1 MSLSKHLN
9 PAPDAAS
16 TPLPADHAWLRMSA
30 ALSAHIPPIAGREDL
45 LVVIEPG
52 AGDGAPACFIRERAT
67 VEIDGRYLGIDPR
80 SVDPH
85 DPDAREKYPVAWGL
99 LVHEAAH
106 SRHTR
111 WEFGT
116 GPARVAEAAA
126 LLEESRIEAA
136 QLRRRPGDRRWLRA
150 AVTMILLDDIPIIDD
165 PWAAAT
171 SAALVLARVDAGVIE
186 PDEAEQL
193 RRAVVRILCPTL
205 LKTLSS
211 IWSDAH
217 QVPDDDTDAMLALG
231 RRWCDALGVD
241 PDTPPP
247 SPGPGQ
253 AGSCN
258 GQSGSGQ
265 GSGGGGGQA
274 GGGVLRKAA
283 TTVVGAV
290 AVHDAEAAQAAA
302 ATAARAQQR
311 SQQRKAEADQ
321 QKRSQDAASMIFG
334 GDGGTGGGGGASTN
348 GNPLVRKQPPR
359 SQTRQPSDDERTAAR
374 QLARA
379 LREAA
384 YREPT
389 DVVTTSVT
397 PPGRLVTRAAL
408 TADAQRAAGQ
418 IPTSEPWRRTERR
431 RVPQPPIHVGIVAD
445 VSPSVKAFAGPI
457 ASMAWITA
465 QATAWAG
472 GTSATVTFGRYV
484 TAVTRP
490 GQPPDRVRLF
500 GKEGNTQGFPLAVD
514 ALDAALGLADLRGGA
529 RLLVVVSDGKFI
541 AAEITEGQ
549 KRLDRLVQAGCGL
562 LWLGPP
568 NSRPLKGAH
577 ATVLGDP
584 GDAGRLIA
592 RAAATALR
600 NT

>member
-9 PAPDAAS
+9 ADPDAAS

-52 AGDGAPACFIRERAT
+52 AGGGAPACFIRERAT
-67 VEIDGRYLGIDPR
+67 IEIDGTYLGIDPR
-80 SVDPH
+80 TVDPH

-106 SRHTR
+106 SQHTR
-111 WEFGT
+111 WEFGA

-150 AVTMILLDDIPIIDD
+150 AVTRILLDDIPTTDD
-165 PWAAAT
+165 AWAAAA
-171 SAALVLARVDAGVIE
+171 SAALVLGRVDAGVID

-193 RRAVVRILCPTL
+193 RRAVVRILRPAL
-205 LKTLSS
+205 LGALTG
-211 IWSDAH
+211 IWRDAH
-217 QVPDDDTDAMLALG
+217 QVPDDDTDGMLTLG

-241 PDTPPP
+241 PEAAPPA
-247 SPGPGQ
+247 PGPGQ
-253 AGSCN
+253 AGQGST
-258 GQSGSGQ
+258 GQSGQ
-265 GSGGGGGQA
+265 GTGGSPA
-274 GGGVLRKAA
+274 GRGALRNAA
-283 TTVVGAV
+283 GSVAGAV
-290 AVHDAEAAQAAA
+290 AAHDAEAAQAAA
-302 ATAARAQQR
+302 AAAARAAQRAQQR
-311 SQQRKAEADQ
+311 QAEADQ
-321 QKRSQDAASMIFG
+321 QKRSQDAASAVFG
-334 GDGGTGGGGGASTN
+334 TDAGAGRGGGGASTN
-348 GNPLVRKQPPR
+348 GSPLVRKRPPVHR
-359 SQTRQPSDDERTAAR
+359 SRQPDDDERAAAR

-389 DVVTTSVT
+389 DAVITSVT

-408 TADAQRAAGQ
+408 AVDAQRAAGQ
-418 IPTSEPWRRTERR
+418 VPTSEPWRRTERR

-445 VSPSVKAFAGPI
+445 VSPSVAAFARPI
-457 ASMAWITA
+457 ASAAWITA

-472 GTSATVTFGRYV
+472 GTSATVTFGQYV

-490 GQPPDRVRLF
+490 GQPPEKVRLF
-500 GKEGNTQGFPLAVD
+500 GRENNTQGFPLAVD
-514 ALDAALGLADLRGGA
+514 ALDAALSLADPRGGA
-529 RLLVVVSDGKFI
+529 RLLVVVSDGEFTP
-541 AAEITEGQ
+541 AEITDGQ
-549 KRLDRLVQAGCGL
+549 KRLDRLVRSGCGL

-568 NSRPLKGAH
+568 DSRPLKGAH
-577 ATVLGDP
+577 ATVLGKP
-584 GDAGRLIA
+584 ADAGRLIA

>member
-9 PAPDAAS
+9 PDPDATP
-16 TPLPADHAWLRMSA
+16 TPLPGARAWLGMSA

-52 AGDGAPACFIRERAT
+52 AGGGAPACFIRERAT
-67 VEIDGRYLGIDPR
+67 IEIDGKYLGIDPR

-85 DPDAREKYPVAWGL
+85 DPDAREKYPVTWGL

-106 SRHTR
+106 SQHTR
-111 WEFGT
+111 WEFGS

-150 AVTMILLDDIPIIDD
+150 AVTRILLDDIPTTDD
-165 PWAAAT
+165 PWAAAA
-171 SAALVLARVDAGVIE
+171 SAGLVLGRVDAGVID

-193 RRAVVRILCPTL
+193 RRTVARILRPALLNTL
-205 LKTLSS
+205 TS
-211 IWSDAH
+211 IWRDAH

-247 SPGPGQ
+247 APQPGQ
-253 AGSCN
+253 AGQDST
-258 GQSGSGQ
+258 GQAGTGQ
-265 GSGGGGGQA
+265 GSGGSPA
-274 GGGVLRKAA
+274 GGGALRNAA
-283 TTVVGAV
+283 TSVIGAV
-290 AVHDAEAAQAAA
+290 AIHDAEAAQAAA
-302 ATAARAQQR
+302 AAAARAQQR
-311 SQQRKAEADQ
+311 AQQRKAEADQ
-321 QKRSQDAASMIFG
+321 QKRSQDAANAVFDTDAS
-334 GDGGTGGGGGASTN
+334 TGGGGGASTN

-359 SQTRQPSDDERTAAR
+359 PRTRQPSDDERAAAR

-389 DVVTTSVT
+389 DTVTTSVT

-408 TADAQRAAGQ
+408 AADAQRAAGQ

-457 ASMAWITA
+457 ASATWITA

-472 GTSATVTFGRYV
+472 GTSATVTFGQYV

-490 GQPPDRVRLF
+490 GQPPEKVRLF
-500 GKEGNTQGFPLAVD
+500 DKEGNTQGFPLAVD
-514 ALDAALGLADLRGGA
+514 ALDAALSLADPRGGA
-529 RLLVVVSDGKFI
+529 RLLVVVSDGEFT
-541 AAEITEGQ
+541 ATEITDGQ
-549 KRLDRLVQAGCGL
+549 KRLDRLIRAGCGL

-568 NSRPLKGAH
+568 DSRPLSGAH
-577 ATVLGDP
+577 TTVLGNP
-584 GDAGRLIA
+584 ADAGRIIA

>member
-9 PAPDAAS
+9 PDPDAAS

-52 AGDGAPACFIRERAT
+52 AGNGAPACFIRERAT
-67 VEIDGRYLGIDPR
+67 VEIDGTYLGIDPR

-106 SRHTR
+106 SQHTR

-126 LLEESRIEAA
+126 LLEESRIETA

-150 AVTMILLDDIPIIDD
+150 AVTRILLDDIPTTDD
-165 PWAAAT
+165 PWAAAA
-171 SAALVLARVDAGVIE
+171 SAALVLARVDAGVID

-193 RRAVVRILCPTL
+193 RRAVARILRPTL
-205 LKTLSS
+205 LKTLTS
-211 IWSDAH
+211 IWRDAH

-231 RRWCDALGVD
+231 RRWCDTLGVD

-247 SPGPGQ
+247 PPGTGQ
-253 AGSCN
+253 AGSGN
-258 GQSGSGQ
+258 GHSGAGQ
-265 GSGGGGGQA
+265 GSGGSPG

-283 TTVVGAV
+283 ASVVGAV

-302 ATAARAQQR
+302 AAAARAQQR
-311 SQQRKAEADQ
+311 AQQRKAEADQ
-321 QKRSQDAASMIFG
+321 QKRSQDAAGAVFD

-348 GNPLVRKQPPR
+348 GNPLVR
-359 SQTRQPSDDERTAAR
+359 TQPSRHRTREPGDDERAAAR
-374 QLARA
+374 KLARA

-389 DVVTTSVT
+389 DAVTTSVT

-408 TADAQRAAGQ
+408 AADAQRAAGQ
-418 IPTSEPWRRTERR
+418 IPTSQPWRRTERR

-445 VSPSVKAFAGPI
+445 VSPSVETFAGPI
-457 ASMAWITA
+457 ASAAWITA

-472 GTSATVTFGRYV
+472 GTSATVTFGQYV

-514 ALDAALGLADLRGGA
+514 ALDAALGLADPRGGA
-529 RLLVVVSDGKFI
+529 RLLVVVSDGEFTS
-541 AAEITEGQ
+541 AEITEGQ
-549 KRLDRLVQAGCGL
+549 KRLDRLVRAGCGL

-568 NSRPLKGAH
+568 NSRPLKDAH
-577 ATVLGDP
+577 ATILGNP

-600 NT
+600 DT